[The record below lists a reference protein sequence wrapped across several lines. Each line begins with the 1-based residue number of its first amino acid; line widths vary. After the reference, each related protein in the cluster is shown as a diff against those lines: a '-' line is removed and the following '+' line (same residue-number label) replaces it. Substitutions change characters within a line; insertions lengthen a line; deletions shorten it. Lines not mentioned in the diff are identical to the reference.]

1 MQTSSRSFDVDP
13 HLKSSGMYMD
23 HKFKWAVNYST
34 SPINHYFFNMV
45 LYKISI
51 WCSCRP
57 SITTTHLCAVTGIC
71 HVLVD
76 SWLKA

>member
-51 WCSCRP
+51 
-57 SITTTHLCAVTGIC
+57 
-71 HVLVD
+71 
-76 SWLKA
+76 